1 MKVTGIIAE
10 YNPFHLGHKY
20 HIEET
25 RRLTDCDYVIT
36 VISGDYVQRG
46 APAVMEKH
54 LRAKAALLSGADLCL
69 ELPVSYS
76 CSSAEFF
83 ARGAISL
90 LSRLNV
96 VDYLSFGSEHGDI
109 NALQKTASFLSRES
123 SLYQDH
129 LKKELKNGS
138 PFPKARAKALLS
150 CLSPSE
156 RTCIHEDLET
166 FLSLP
171 NNILG
176 IEYCKAI
183 LKEGC
188 SITPITVTRKGC
200 GYHDSAIDVPLA
212 SASAVRSHLKGQGQI
227 KDLKEQLPP
236 ESYRLTRHS
245 LEQNRLMDSND
256 FTLLFACHLLNEN
269 LASLGGYLDF
279 PESLARR
286 VLNNRDRFSSFSDF
300 ISLLKTKEITQTAI
314 QRALFHMILN
324 LRERPP
330 VSYARVLG
338 MRLSASP
345 LLKSIKQK
353 SEIPLLTKL
362 SAYSGDPDG
371 TLLLEQEV
379 YASNLYQRI
388 LSIKSH
394 TPFIHEYAKPV
405 IIIP

>member
-25 RRLTDCDYVIT
+25 RRLTDCDYVIS

-54 LRAKAALLSGADLCL
+54 LRARAALQSGADLCL
-69 ELPVSYS
+69 ELPVSYA

-83 ARGAISL
+83 AGGAVCL
-90 LSRLNV
+90 LSKLNV
-96 VDYLSFGSEHGDI
+96 VDYLSFGSEHG
-109 NALQKTASFLSRES
+109 NLHALKKTASLLAQES
-123 SLYQDH
+123 PLYQNR
-129 LKKELKNGS
+129 LKEELKTGV
-138 PFPKARAKALLS
+138 PFPKARANALLS
-150 CLSPSE
+150 CLTLSE
-156 RTCIHEDLET
+156 QKEICQDLES

-183 LKEGC
+183 LKEGS
-188 SITPITVTRKGC
+188 SIVPVTVTRQGC
-200 GYHDSAIDVPLA
+200 GYHDSTIEAPFA
-212 SASAVRSHLKGQGQI
+212 SASAVRSHLRSQGA
-227 KDLKEQLPP
+227 LEELEEQLPQ
-236 ESYRLTRHS
+236 ESYRLTGQAFK
-245 LEQNRLMDSND
+245 QNRLMDSDD
-256 FTLLFACHLLNEN
+256 FSLLIACRLLDED
-269 LASLGGYLDF
+269 LSSLCSFLDF

-286 VLNNRDRFSSFSDF
+286 VLNNREQFSSFSDF
-300 ISLLKTKEITQTAI
+300 VSLLKTREITQTAI

-338 MRLSASP
+338 MRLGAAP
-345 LLKSIKQK
+345 LLKAIKQK
-353 SEIPLLTKL
+353 GEIPLLTRPA
-362 SAYSGDPDG
+362 SYSGNASG
-371 TLLLEQEV
+371 RTLLEQEV

-388 LSIKSH
+388 LSLKGH
-394 TPFIHEYAKPV
+394 TPFIHEYAKPLVV
-405 IIIP
+405 IP